1 MLDKYKYVIIL
12 TLIFI
17 TASTIVFY
25 KNKSESLE
33 KDLES
38 SAANYQMLLDKSIEL
53 EKSMTEYKESISRQD
68 TKLKELNDKKI
79 SYEKKIEELKKELS
93 DFNIKE
99 NLQTKP
105 DETIVFINEKIN
117 SKFKEISEN
126 TQWNIF

>member
-33 KDLES
+33 KDLEF
-38 SAANYQMLLDKSIEL
+38 SALNYQMLLDKTIQM
-53 EKSMTEYKESISRQD
+53 EKSMTEYKESINRQD

-99 NLQTKP
+99 NLQKKP

>member
-38 SAANYQMLLDKSIEL
+38 SAVNYQLLLDKTIQMEN
-53 EKSMTEYKESISRQD
+53 SMTEYKESINRQD

-99 NLQTKP
+99 NLQKKP

-126 TQWNIF
+126 TQ

>member
-1 MLDKYKYVIIL
+1 MLDKYKYAIIL

-38 SAANYQMLLDKSIEL
+38 SALNYQLLLDKTIQM
-53 EKSMTEYKESISRQD
+53 EKSMTEYKESINRQD

-99 NLQTKP
+99 NLQKKP

-117 SKFKEISEN
+117 SKFKEISET
-126 TQWNIF
+126 TQ

>member
-38 SAANYQMLLDKSIEL
+38 SAVNYQLLLDKTIQMEN
-53 EKSMTEYKESISRQD
+53 SMTEYKESINRQD

-99 NLQTKP
+99 NLQKKP

>member
-38 SAANYQMLLDKSIEL
+38 SALNYQMLLDKTIQM
-53 EKSMTEYKESISRQD
+53 EKSMTEYKESIDRQD

-99 NLQTKP
+99 NLQKKP